1 MGRRNKNKELFH
13 NLERTGKEMK
23 PTSDWTDKDWNKLDK
38 WLKGILQT
46 ETVTVTFTK
55 KDGTERVMNC
65 TTNPDIVPKV
75 EVKEGATPRKVSETT
90 MRVFDIDIKEWRSF
104 TTKSIKHLSVT
115 IGIGAEEND
124 TV

>member
-1 MGRRNKNKELFH
+1 
-13 NLERTGKEMK
+13 LERTGKEMNVS
-23 PTSDWTDKDWNKLDK
+23 TEWTEKDWNKLDK
-38 WLKGILQT
+38 WLRGVLQT

-65 TTNPDIVPKV
+65 TTNPAIVPKV
-75 EVKEGATPRKVSETT
+75 EIKEDTKPRKVSETT
-90 MRVFDIDIKEWRSF
+90 MRVFDTDIKEWRSF

-115 IGIGAEEND
+115 FDFGAKEND

>member
-1 MGRRNKNKELFH
+1 MNVSTE
-13 NLERTGKEMK
+13 
-23 PTSDWTDKDWNKLDK
+23 WTDKDWNKLDK
-38 WLKGILQT
+38 WLRGVLKT

-65 TTNPDIVPKV
+65 TLNPDIVPKV
-75 EVKEGATPRKVSETT
+75 EIKEDAKPRKVSETT
-90 MRVFDIDIKEWRSF
+90 MRVFDTDIKEWRSF

-115 IGIGAEEND
+115 FEFGEDHD

>member
-1 MGRRNKNKELFH
+1 
-13 NLERTGKEMK
+13 MK

-38 WLKGILQT
+38 WLRGILKT

-65 TTNPDIVPKV
+65 TTNPAIVPKV
-75 EVKEGATPRKVSETT
+75 EVKEDAKPRKVSETT

-115 IGIGAEEND
+115 IGLGAEEHD